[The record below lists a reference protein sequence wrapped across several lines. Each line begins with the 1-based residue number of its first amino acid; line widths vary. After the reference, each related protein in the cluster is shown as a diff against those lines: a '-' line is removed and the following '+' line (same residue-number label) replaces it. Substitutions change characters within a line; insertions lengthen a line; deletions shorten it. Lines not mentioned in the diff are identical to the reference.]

1 MIRPCNQNDFEEIL
15 TIIND
20 AAAAYIG
27 FIPDD
32 CWHEPYM
39 SHDYLRHEMD
49 DGITFWGLEEEG
61 QLIGVMG
68 IQDKIDF
75 TLIRHAYVRTASRN
89 KGIGSQLLNNLQNM
103 ADKTI
108 LIGTWAAATW
118 AISFYEKNGYRLV
131 SIDEKNRLLKKYWK
145 IPARQIETSVVLASK
160 NQPRNSRILL

>member
-1 MIRPCNQNDFEEIL
+1 MIRPCTQNDFEEIL
-15 TIIND
+15 AIIND
-20 AAAAYIG
+20 AASAYIG

-39 SHDYLRHEMD
+39 SRDYLRHEMD
-49 DGITFWGLEEEG
+49 DGVNFWGLEEKN
-61 QLIGVMG
+61 QLIGIMG
-68 IQDKIDF
+68 IQDKTDF

-118 AISFYEKNGYRLV
+118 AISFYEKNDYSLV
-131 SIDEKNRLLKKYWK
+131 STEEKNRLLKKYWK
-145 IPARQIETSVVLASK
+145 IPERQIETSVVLASK
-160 NQPRNSRILL
+160 NLPRNSQT